1 MIPGF
6 EIVNPDAAPIKRVV
20 VDVHP
25 HEIAAINPPPVPA
38 DTDATL
44 WRNFYVTWVVAEK
57 LRKAGIPV
65 TPLTGQ
71 LMRGTMTWFD
81 LCDSGARR
89 FVWEEL

>member
-6 EIVNPDAAPIKRVV
+6 EIVNPDATPVKRVV

-25 HEIAAINPPPVPA
+25 HEIEAIRPPPTPEGTHDVV
-38 DTDATL
+38 
-44 WRNFYVTWVVAEK
+44 WRDFYVTWVVAEK

-81 LCDSGARR
+81 LHDTGARR